1 MSDKGSSLAGL
12 VYLGWQCKPGQSPAE
27 GLPEALARYQA
38 RTGQRPRALVVRH
51 RENLPAVDMEIV
63 ESASIAPDCIGLVIE
78 GEMGPTGER
87 PARVPH
93 TAASKDEPAAAPAG

>member
-12 VYLGWQCKPGQSPAE
+12 VYLGWQCKPDQSPAE

-63 ESASIAPDCIGLVIE
+63 ESASIAADCIGLVVE
-78 GEMGPTGER
+78 GETGQAGGR
-87 PARVPH
+87 SARVPDD
-93 TAASKDEPAAAPAG
+93 AASTDGPAVATAD